1 MVRSR
6 YMPRLSTTLIDVKA
20 SLWFVPATLALAAIV
35 LARSLVAV
43 DARVDERLDAA
54 LPWFA
59 GGEPAVATNILTV
72 IAGSM
77 ITVAALVFTL
87 TIVALTLASTQFSPR
102 ILRMFMRDRITQAV
116 LGFFVSVFVY
126 CLVVLRTIRSDAGGD
141 AFVPSIAVAVGATLG
156 VAAMGVLVYFMH
168 HIAHSIAAST
178 IIAAIAGET
187 FKVIDEMYPEGATVA
202 DPLEVEAELAGA
214 EWRTIAAMRTGYIRN
229 IDVDGLADAARAR
242 NASIRLERRVGE
254 FVVEGG
260 PIASVSGAAAAL
272 AREIHSCCNVDTQR
286 TIEQDVAFG
295 IRQLVDIA
303 LKALSAAV
311 NDTTTA
317 LNCVDYLGAIC
328 ARLATRS
335 VGPIVRRDSGG
346 IRVYVPG
353 QSLEDFLDLAFNQIR
368 QNASGNVA
376 VMIRLLGVVEIVAD
390 AGGTRTREGA
400 EILAEQVRH
409 VAKLAERTVEP
420 AEDRSA
426 VARRA
431 RAIEAHLAQPMVHST
446 GA

>member
-6 YMPRLSTTLIDVKA
+6 FIPRLSTILIDVKA
-20 SLWFVPATLALAAIV
+20 SLWFVPTTLAFAAIV

-43 DARVDERLDAA
+43 DARMDKRLDAA
-54 LPWFA
+54 MPWFA
-59 GGEPAVATNILTV
+59 GGEPGVATNILTV

-126 CLVVLRTIRSDAGGD
+126 CLVVLRSIRSDGGEP
-141 AFVPSIAVAVGATLG
+141 FVPSLAVTVGATLG

-168 HIAHSIAAST
+168 HIAHSIAASN
-178 IIAAIAGET
+178 IIAAIAAET
-187 FKVIDEMYPEGATVA
+187 FNVIDEMYPEGARVA
-202 DPLEVEAELAGA
+202 NPEDVEAEFSGA
-214 EWRTIAAMRTGYIRN
+214 EWRTIAAARTGYIRS
-229 IDVDGLADAARAR
+229 IDVDGLAGAARER
-242 NASIRLERRVGE
+242 NASIRLQRRVGE

-260 PIASVSGAAAAL
+260 PIASVSGDAAAL

-328 ARLATRS
+328 ARLAARS
-335 VGPIVRRDSGG
+335 VGPIVRRDGGG

-376 VMIRLLGVVEIVAD
+376 VMIRLLGAVEIIAE
-390 AGGTRTREGA
+390 AGGTRTRQGA
-400 EILAEQVRH
+400 EILAAQVRH
-409 VAKLAERTVEP
+409 LAELAERTVEP
-420 AEDRSA
+420 AEDRAA

-431 RAIEAHLAQPMVHST
+431 RAMEARLAPPMVHPT
-446 GA
+446 R